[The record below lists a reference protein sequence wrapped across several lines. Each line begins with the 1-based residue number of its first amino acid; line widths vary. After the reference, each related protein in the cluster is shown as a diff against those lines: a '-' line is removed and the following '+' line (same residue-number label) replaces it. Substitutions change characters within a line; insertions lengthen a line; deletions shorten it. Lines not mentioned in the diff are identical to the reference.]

1 LTWTSKIGFVY
12 DRSTFALKRRFTYTG
27 EGWGLTKDDG
37 RIIMSDGSATLRFLD
52 PKTLQQTGTLN
63 VTDHGRPVVE
73 LNELEYIRG
82 DIWANIWQTDRIARI
97 SPFTG
102 SVVSW
107 IDLKGLLT
115 PNEKASADVLNG
127 IAFDPAT
134 NRIFVTGKL
143 WPKLFEIKVVA
154 AK

>member
-1 LTWTSKIGFVY
+1 
-12 DRSTFALKRRFTYTG
+12 
-27 EGWGLTKDDG
+27 
-37 RIIMSDGSATLRFLD
+37 
-52 PKTLQQTGTLN
+52 
-63 VTDHGRPVVE
+63 VVE